1 MNARQ
6 GMGSRMNSRLKTGLL
21 LLLEFATLF
30 VLGELACRLLIG
42 PGLDF
47 KNPQMIVVPHPT
59 RIYDHRP
66 NQNSF
71 TIDKPFVTN
80 SMGFRENREI
90 PLEKNGEFRILSL
103 GDSIAVGLGVTAE
116 DTYAAQLEKRIN
128 QPSVKVINAAVGSYS
143 TWSEVDL
150 LKEKGL
156 KIRPDIVMIAF
167 FWNDLYKKPVPVL
180 PLSDS
185 AQQADA
191 RTQGLRW
198 LKQSSLLMFLRE
210 RLEILSFRFFSPTFD
225 WAHQEMIYEG
235 RSSAYLEEA
244 YKQTGSSLEE
254 FKALAD
260 ANGFIPL
267 LIIVPIPSQVHHL
280 DAPTHMQQHIT
291 ELARRAGIR
300 VVDLLSPMQHA
311 YQTNP
316 DLFIPWDNVHFT
328 PQGHRVI
335 AETLEQYLV
344 TEDLLRQKK
353 IVSFRG
359 DGNNFASPS
368 VSHP

>member
-80 SMGFRENREI
+80 SMGFRANHEI

-116 DTYAAQLEKRIN
+116 DTYATQLEKRIN
-128 QPSVKVINAAVGSYS
+128 QPSVKVINAGVGSYS
-143 TWSEVDL
+143 TWNEVDL

-156 KIRPDIVMIAF
+156 KISPDIVMIAF
-167 FWNDLYKKPVPVL
+167 FWNDLYKKPEPVL

-191 RTQGLRW
+191 RTQSLRW

-210 RLEILSFRFFSPTFD
+210 RLEILRFRFVSPTFD
-225 WAHQEMIYEG
+225 WVHQEMIYEG
-235 RSSAYLEEA
+235 RSSPYLEEA

-260 ANGFIPL
+260 ANGFIPV

-280 DAPTHMQQHIT
+280 DVPMHMQQHIT
-291 ELARRAGIR
+291 GLARRAGVR

-311 YQTNP
+311 YQMNP
-316 DLFIPWDNVHFT
+316 DLYIPWDNVHFT

-335 AETLEQYLV
+335 AETLAQYLE
-344 TEDLLRQKK
+344 TEGLLRKEK
-353 IVSFRG
+353 SVSSRG
-359 DGNNFASPS
+359 DGNNFASS
-368 VSHP
+368 SISHP